1 MKNQEGIFIVGRGK
15 FDPMQLTNKSKKT
28 FELDS
33 TEFEALIQLDVACS
47 HWANAPEAI
56 RWLFGL
62 FDDND

>member
-1 MKNQEGIFIVGRGK
+1 MGRGK

-47 HWANAPEAI
+47 HLLGQRPRVSPLAV
-56 RWLFGL
+56 
-62 FDDND
+62 

>member
-1 MKNQEGIFIVGRGK
+1 MGRGK

-56 RWLFGL
+56 RRLFWS
-62 FDDND
+62 FVDDHD